1 MNSRSSVKRVKT
13 MNLDAVEAEIEIP
26 AIATGTKQ
34 RDNHHLALGLTKVS
48 LPTTEE
54 YKIVVIDVTNLEALG
69 QEIASSVDMEEEEV
83 IKIARGAAVEEV
95 ETVKI
100 APGVAVEEE
109 VTEVAQEAAP
119 MKEDETAQD
128 RGDINR

>member
-1 MNSRSSVKRVKT
+1 MNWRSSVKRVKT
-13 MNLDAVEAEIEIP
+13 TNLDAVEAEIEIP

-34 RDNHHLALGLTKVS
+34 RVNHHLASGLTKVN
-48 LPTTEE
+48 LPTTGE
-54 YKIVVIDVTNLEALG
+54 YKIAVIDVTSLEALG
-69 QEIASSVDMEEEEV
+69 QEIAISVDMEEEVV
-83 IKIARGAAVEEV
+83 IKIAREAAVEEV

-119 MKEDETAQD
+119 MEEDETAQG